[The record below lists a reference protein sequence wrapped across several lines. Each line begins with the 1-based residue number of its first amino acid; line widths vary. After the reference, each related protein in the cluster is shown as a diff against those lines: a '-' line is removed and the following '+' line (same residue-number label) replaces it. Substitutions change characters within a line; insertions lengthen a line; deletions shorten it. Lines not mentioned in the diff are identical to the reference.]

1 MDLGSTAFWERLQ
14 KDPGRM
20 AHEVCSIDLVNLE
33 ITLQHHAALRA
44 WVTAAHETHRILEE
58 RKKWELTKTKARIL
72 KLAREV
78 KDEFTGKLKT
88 TAVLEAERD
97 DHPEVADAV
106 EALLQ
111 QQQTRG
117 TLRAMVE
124 ALGDRK
130 DMLVQLSARQRKEM
144 DDT

>member
-1 MDLGSTAFWERLQ
+1 M
-14 KDPGRM
+14 
-20 AHEVCSIDLVNLE
+20 
-33 ITLQHHAALRA
+33 
-44 WVTAAHETHRILEE
+44 TAAHETHRIEEE
-58 RKKWELTKTKARIL
+58 RLKWNLTKTKARVL
-72 KLAREV
+72 KQAREV

-88 TAVLEAERD
+88 TPVLEAERD
-97 DHPEVADAV
+97 DHPEVAVAV

-144 DDT
+144 DD